1 MRRFPPL
8 PAPLFALALTAA
20 LAAPA
25 ALADHHEKGEA
36 KTDQE
41 GFTVLF
47 DGKTLDGWEQRNG
60 TATYKVEQVDGAPAI
75 VGRTAKGSPN
85 SFLCTE
91 ETYEDFVLEFEVKLP
106 TKNLNSGVQIRSKT
120 KGDTPTGRVNG
131 PQVEIES
138 SPGDAGY
145 IYGEAFGGWMD
156 PQDQHPVQDAFK
168 NGEWNKFR
176 VEARGD
182 SIKTFVNGTPVSTL
196 KSEKADQEGFIG
208 LQVHSYRGDE
218 TGVVMW
224 RNVRVKPL

>member
-1 MRRFPPL
+1 MRRF
-8 PAPLFALALTAA
+8 APLLTSAALLAFALTPVAQ
-20 LAAPA
+20 
-25 ALADHHEKGEA
+25 ADHHEKDGE
-36 KTDQE
+36 D

-60 TATYKVEQVDGAPAI
+60 TATYKIEDVDGAPAI

-85 SFLCTE
+85 SFLCTKE
-91 ETYEDFVLEFEVKLP
+91 KYGDFILEFEVKLP
-106 TKNLNSGVQIRSKT
+106 TKNLNSGVQIRSNS
-120 KGDTPTGRVNG
+120 KGGTTDGRVNG

-145 IYGEAFGGWMD
+145 IYGEAMGGWMD
-156 PQDQHPVQDAFK
+156 PPNQHPKQNTFK

-176 VEARGD
+176 VEAKGD
-182 SIKTFVNGTPVSTL
+182 NVHTFVNGEAVSTL
-196 KSEKADQEGFIG
+196 QSDKLPEDGFIG

-224 RNVRVKPL
+224 RNIRIKPLK